1 VSRRHPGTLASI
13 AGRPPR
19 LPPCRRRPRVDAA
32 DSLYTHPHADRRPS
46 ALLGS
51 EEGWIDPGAACPG
64 NGGGRPPFSFAFPAP
79 DRVPH
84 ALSGAARN
92 QAHPRKQTIASRVRR
107 EAIDG
112 CDARAMSPVWT
123 RSGSRPINHGC
134 SVRDPRPGS
143 SSLNPSPAPKS
154 VRRSVTDAPSG
165 PRCAASRRATN
176 LTVHLAA
183 RVWAGSPVNA
193 WSKVDGV
200 RAPGT
205 GPPYPVANAL
215 QRRLL
220 GPCTAPICPWALGVS
235 RPTSRGGRRS
245 DAGVA
250 AA

>member
-1 VSRRHPGTLASI
+1 MSRRHPGTLASI

-64 NGGGRPPFSFAFPAP
+64 NGGGRPPFSSCFP
-79 DRVPH
+79 R
-84 ALSGAARN
+84 SGPRPPRSVRSCPESGV
-92 QAHPRKQTIASRVRR
+92 PRKRTIASRVRR

-112 CDARAMSPVWT
+112 CDARAISPVWT

-165 PRCAASRRATN
+165 PRCAASRRAPN
-176 LTVHLAA
+176 LTGHLAA

-200 RAPGT
+200 GAPGT
-205 GPPYPVANAL
+205 GPPYPVA
-215 QRRLL
+215 
-220 GPCTAPICPWALGVS
+220 
-235 RPTSRGGRRS
+235 
-245 DAGVA
+245 DA
-250 AA
+250 

>member
-1 VSRRHPGTLASI
+1 MPPVDRLSSGMRRITYCRTPPSIGNHPPGSAPRKANDRARSRHRERRWSPAVLLPLRLPRPGP
-13 AGRPPR
+13 RPPR
-19 LPPCRRRPRVDAA
+19 WSGAPPEVFPETND
-32 DSLYTHPHADRRPS
+32 
-46 ALLGS
+46 
-51 EEGWIDPGAACPG
+51 
-64 NGGGRPPFSFAFPAP
+64 RPPRASGG
-79 DRVPH
+79 DRWM
-84 ALSGAARN
+84 AM
-92 QAHPRKQTIASRVRR
+92 R
-107 EAIDG
+107 EQ
-112 CDARAMSPVWT
+112 MSPVWT